1 MPAPNSKVIKLK
13 FSHYRRRNLA
23 LQELGSSSELE
34 PASRLCHGSGGGD
47 GKGGAQFPQVF
58 RHSILLLLL
67 VCSIIADLS
76 LAIWQLAATQADT
89 GTGAY
94 RVMLALNVI
103 LTTGQGI
110 LIFSIFIL
118 DCHFIINPTI
128 SLARKVTRKVLVES
142 GNFPVL
148 SKIWAD

>member
-1 MPAPNSKVIKLK
+1 M
-13 FSHYRRRNLA
+13 
-23 LQELGSSSELE
+23 
-34 PASRLCHGSGGGD
+34 
-47 GKGGAQFPQVF
+47 F

-67 VCSIIADLS
+67 VCSIIADLT
-76 LAIWQLAATQADT
+76 LAIWQLASTQSN
-89 GTGAY
+89 TGAY

>member
-1 MPAPNSKVIKLK
+1 M
-13 FSHYRRRNLA
+13 
-23 LQELGSSSELE
+23 
-34 PASRLCHGSGGGD
+34 
-47 GKGGAQFPQVF
+47 
-58 RHSILLLLL
+58 
-67 VCSIIADLS
+67 IADLT
-76 LAIWQLAATQADT
+76 LPLWHLAATQTDT
-89 GTGAY
+89 GAF

-118 DCHFIINPTI
+118 DCHFIINPTL

-142 GNFPVL
+142 GSFPVL

>member
-1 MPAPNSKVIKLK
+1 M
-13 FSHYRRRNLA
+13 
-23 LQELGSSSELE
+23 GSSSELQQ
-34 PASRLCHGSGGGD
+34 ASKLCHGSGGGEGD
-47 GKGGAQFPQVF
+47 GEGGAQFPQVF

-67 VCSIIADLS
+67 VTSIIAHLT
-76 LAIWQLAATQADT
+76 LAIWQLVATQAD
-89 GTGAY
+89 TGAY

-118 DCHFIINPTI
+118 DCHYIINPTI
-128 SLARKVTRKVLVES
+128 SLARKVTKKVLVGS